1 VPIIHAGEST
11 TRQTIDFDQFFREQH
26 QRLIACGLALSGDR
40 ERAREAAQEALS
52 RAYRDWDHVCT
63 LANPPAWVRR
73 VLINV
78 IIDAG
83 RRQKRERDFV
93 ARTGSLP
100 VAPEVDPTRTAL
112 LRAIRALPER
122 QRIAVTLHYLDDL
135 SVTDVADVMQIAEGT
150 VKATLFK
157 ARASLA
163 AALKEDES

>member
-1 VPIIHAGEST
+1 VPIIHTGEST

-40 ERAREAAQEALS
+40 ERAREAAQEALA
-52 RAYRDWDHVCT
+52 RAYRDWAQVRV
-63 LANPPAWVRR
+63 LANPAAWVRR

-83 RRQKRERDFV
+83 RRQQRERAFV
-93 ARTGSLP
+93 ERARP
-100 VAPEVDPTRTAL
+100 NPNAPEIDPIRTVML
-112 LRAIRALPER
+112 NAIRSLPER

-135 SVTDVADVMQIAEGT
+135 AVADVAEVMEIAEGT

-157 ARASLA
+157 ARAALA
-163 AALKEDES
+163 IALKEDE